1 MFTPFYNE
9 SLRKLVIAFGSLFNN
24 VKVTRDNSDV
34 IRVPLAYG
42 AKEKFIRRIEEASSI
57 TDDSRDVGIT
67 LPRLG
72 FDITGVSYDP
82 SRKGNK
88 LRKRFLRDSATGTSH
103 SYSEVPYNVSFGLY
117 SFTRSMDDNLQ
128 IMEQI
133 LPYFTPEFNVTINM
147 NSLNQ
152 KVDVPI
158 VMSGVQTTED
168 YEGDFSGRRTI
179 VTSFDLT
186 AKSYIYNRI
195 KTGKIILQS
204 TIDIFGSHEKFY
216 ADTDSSDHDLRITA
230 TGSFEGAT
238 GTEGY
243 TAGNRVYGPITYE

>member
-9 SLRKLVIAFGSLFNN
+9 SLRKLVIAFGSLFNEI
-24 VKVTRDNSDV
+24 KVTRDNGDQ

-42 AKEKFIRRIEEASSI
+42 AKEKFIRRIEESSSI
-57 TDDSRDVGIT
+57 TDDVRDVGIT

-72 FDITGVSYDP
+72 FDITGFSYDP

-88 LRKRFLRDSATGTSH
+88 LRKRMMRDSVSGASH
-103 SYSEVPYNVSFGLY
+103 SFSEVPYNVSFSLF
-117 SFTRSMDDNLQ
+117 SFTRTMDDNLQ

-133 LPYFTPEFNVTINM
+133 LPYFTPEFNVSINM
-147 NSLNQ
+147 NRLNQ
-152 KVDVPI
+152 SVDVPI
-158 VMSGVQTTED
+158 VLGGVQTTED

-179 VTSFDLT
+179 ITSFDFT
-186 AKSYIYNRI
+186 AKSYIFNRI

-204 TIDIFGSHEKFY
+204 TVDIFGSHEKFF
-216 ADTDSSDHDLRITA
+216 ADTDETQDLRITA

-243 TAGNRVYGPITYE
+243 TAGNRVYGPITYES

>member
-9 SLRKLVIAFGSLFNN
+9 SLRKLVIAFGSLFNDL
-24 VKVTRDNSDV
+24 KVTRSDGTV
-34 IRVPLAYG
+34 IRVPLSYG

-57 TDDSRDVGIT
+57 TDNTDVGIT

-72 FDITGVSYDP
+72 FEITSFSYDP
-82 SRKGNK
+82 QRKGNK
-88 LRKRFLRDSATGTSH
+88 LRKRFKRDSETGLSH
-103 SYSEVPYNVSFGLY
+103 QFAEVPYNVTFGLY
-117 SFTRSMDDNLQ
+117 SFSRSMDDNLQ

-147 NSLNQ
+147 NTLNQ

-158 VMSGVQTTED
+158 VLGGVQTTED
-168 YEGDFSGRRTI
+168 YEGDFSNRRTI
-179 VTSFDLT
+179 LTTFDLT

-195 KTGKIILQS
+195 KTGKVILES
-204 TIDIFGSHEKFY
+204 TIDIFGSDEKFF
-216 ADTDSSDHDLRITA
+216 ADTDEQQDLRITT
-230 TGSFEGAT
+230 TGSFEGIT
-238 GTEGY
+238 GADGY